1 MSPLS
6 ILSAAVKIIG
16 VSGLIGLLVAAH
28 HIPAAATPLR
38 AVALLWF
45 LALGIIYVL
54 IPGKRSGRSFP
65 GRRPWR

>member
-54 IPGKRSGRSFP
+54 IPG
-65 GRRPWR
+65 

>member
-6 ILSAAVKIIG
+6 VLSAAVKIIG
-16 VSGLIGLLVAAH
+16 VSGLIGLLVAGH

-54 IPGKRSGRSFP
+54 IPGKRSGRSFL